1 VNRSTSTEVAR
12 DTSVRSGRVLT
23 ARGSSLRPGRNYR
36 LSNNYPTWFAGGA
49 LVLYGVFVLL
59 PSLLGLGF
67 SFTDWSSYS
76 TDVHWVGLDNFKI
89 ILDPNSDYRGAIINT
104 MIFTVAT
111 IFLKSAIALALAVL
125 LTGGVRRLAYLYRA
139 LIYLPA
145 LLPMVAV
152 GIVFKSIL
160 DPEVGLLNSTLRSV
174 GLGAL
179 AQQWLTNLSLA
190 LWSVI
195 GVDTWKGAGY
205 IMVILIAGIL
215 AIPREYYEAASID
228 GASGWQAFLHITLP
242 LLRPILAV
250 TTLLNLLYALR
261 VFDIVFVLTNGGP
274 GHATETVYTTIFDAF
289 SLGQWGIATAL
300 STVFLIVSLGLGYVV
315 LRAMRRPGVAQP

>member
-1 VNRSTSTEVAR
+1 MRKA
-12 DTSVRSGRVLT
+12 
-23 ARGSSLRPGRNYR
+23 
-36 LSNNYPTWFAGGA
+36 YPTWFAGGA
-49 LVLYGVFVLL
+49 LAVYGVFVLL
-59 PSLLGLGF
+59 PSLLGLGYA
-67 SFTDWSSYS
+67 FTDWSSYS
-76 TDVHWVGLDNFKI
+76 SDIHWVGLDNFKT
-89 ILDPNSDYRGAIINT
+89 ILEPNSVYRVAIVNT
-104 MIFTVAT
+104 VLFTIAT
-111 IFLKSAIALALAVL
+111 IVLKTVIALALAVL
-125 LTGGVRRLAYLYRA
+125 LTSGVRRLSYLYRA

-160 DPEVGLLNSTLRSV
+160 DPEMGLLNSALRSV
-174 GLGAL
+174 GLGSL
-179 AQQWLTNLSLA
+179 AQHWLTNLSLA

-215 AIPREYYEAASID
+215 AIPRDYYEAASID

-242 LLRPILAV
+242 QLRPVLAV

-261 VFDIVFVLTNGGP
+261 VFDIVYVLTNGGP

-300 STVFLIVSLGLGYVV
+300 STVFLIVMVALGYVV
-315 LRAMRRPGVAQP
+315 LRVMRQSEVAQP